1 MPAECRL
8 FYWRESV
15 IKALKQLSNSAYFS
29 REKFYALRA
38 FIYKAR
44 RASKKV
50 AGKYVLK
57 KTFFST
63 I

>member
-1 MPAECRL
+1 MCL
-8 FYWRESV
+8 V
-15 IKALKQLSNSAYFS
+15 ITKNV

-57 KTFFST
+57 KTFLAQFKV
-63 I
+63 IK